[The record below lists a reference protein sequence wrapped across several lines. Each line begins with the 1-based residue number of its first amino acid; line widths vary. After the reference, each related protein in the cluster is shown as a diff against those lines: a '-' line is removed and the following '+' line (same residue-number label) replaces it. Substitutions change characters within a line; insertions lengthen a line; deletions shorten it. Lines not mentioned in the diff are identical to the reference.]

1 MKLTCTITT
10 DEPYTKM
17 QQLFATEL
25 ERTHERS
32 NITLADEHGN
42 AAFTVQAN
50 DAVAL
55 RAAINS
61 ITSVLG
67 VHEKTKEATR

>member
-10 DEPYTKM
+10 DEPYAKM
-17 QQLFATEL
+17 QQLFASEL
-25 ERTHERS
+25 ERIHERS
-32 NITLADEHGN
+32 KITLADEHGY
-42 AAFTVQAN
+42 AAFRVQAN

-67 VHEKTKEATR
+67 MHEKTKEATQ